1 MNVGIDIEEIKRF
14 REKPFPKNIS
24 FYKKIFTDLEIEYC
38 NKKHDPYIHFMGKFT
53 AKEAVIKAV
62 SSVMKLTISQ
72 IEIINNGDGSPQVS
86 ILGQDGKNLSQSIK
100 ISISHTNDHAAA
112 VAIAIHR

>member
-1 MNVGIDIEEIKRF
+1 
-14 REKPFPKNIS
+14 
-24 FYKKIFTDLEIEYC
+24 
-38 NKKHDPYIHFMGKFT
+38 
-53 AKEAVIKAV
+53 
-62 SSVMKLTISQ
+62 MKLTISQ